1 VQEGEIAAFPF
12 LHKAQSGQDEALLFG
27 ETKRLNFSHSI
38 SSQAKGRVERA
49 NLTLQDRLVKEL
61 RLEGISSM
69 AAANAYVPAFM
80 ADFNRR
86 FAKPPRS
93 DVDVH
98 RPVRQDE
105 DLDLIFT
112 VRQLRKVSH
121 VLTLQYDKAIYLLAD
136 TPFNRA
142 LIGKYIDVFD
152 YPDGRIEIRA
162 DGATLPYVRY
172 DRLPQVDQGAIVENK
187 RLGHALQVANLVQQ
201 QRDNRRSHAAP
212 ARTNLGGPVRK
223 PKAEPQ
229 RKAQRQLDAADVEAA
244 IKRGWH

>member
-1 VQEGEIAAFPF
+1 
-12 LHKAQSGQDEALLFG
+12 
-27 ETKRLNFSHSI
+27 
-38 SSQAKGRVERA
+38 
-49 NLTLQDRLVKEL
+49 
-61 RLEGISSM
+61 M

-98 RPVRQDE
+98 RPIRQDE
-105 DLDLIFT
+105 DLDRIFT

-121 VLTLQYDKAIYLLAD
+121 VLTLQYDKTIYLLAD
-136 TPFNRA
+136 TPLTRT
-142 LIGKYIDVFD
+142 LIHKYIDVFD

-162 DGATLPYVRY
+162 DGTTLPYVRY

-187 RLGHALQVANLVQQ
+187 RLGHALQIANLVQR
-201 QRDNRRSHAAP
+201 QRDNRRSQAAP

-229 RKAQRQLDAADVEAA
+229 RKTQRQLDAADVEEAL
-244 IKRGWH
+244 KRCLH